1 MTEKSS
7 VIAGLLGGIAASFI
21 GVILFWPGL
30 YWINWVEN
38 YINGTPPPNYVP
50 FNQIIGGIL
59 LFIPGG
65 ISIILIITTWYMFGR
80 KLPQL
85 LPIENRQEAKV
96 LLYWIIWSTSVP
108 ALLSVILLI
117 PDIISVIVRQR
128 LTPQNMRDIIALLK
142 RPVIWWILSGLIG
155 SFVSVIYLK
164 IRMKCQHQKR

>member
-7 VIAGLLGGIAASFI
+7 IIAGLLGGITASFI

-50 FNQIIGGIL
+50 FYQIIGGIL

-65 ISIILIITTWYMFGR
+65 IGIILIIITWYMFGR

-85 LPIENRQEAKV
+85 LENCQKV
-96 LLYWIIWSTSVP
+96 NVFLYWVIWSISVP

-117 PDIISVIVRQR
+117 PEIISIIVRQR

-155 SFVSVIYLK
+155 SFTSIIYLK
-164 IRMKCQHQKR
+164 ISWNNKVVTGK